1 MLRRR
6 HTRPPTVFPSIS
18 GATLDG
24 APASLP
30 DDLVAESNLLVV
42 TFHESQDPLSDLWIL
57 LARRMA
63 AESEG
68 RLEAYEVR
76 IAGRSPRVLR
86 PVIEDTLAAQAE
98 DDDERG
104 RTMAV
109 HVDRKAFRRRLGLR
123 TDDGVYV
130 FLVGR
135 DGRIRW
141 RGQGSLTPELVGG
154 LERALEKGEG

>member
-6 HTRPPTVFPSIS
+6 RQRPPSVFPPVE

-24 APASLP
+24 APASFP
-30 DDLVAESNLLVV
+30 EDLKADSNLLVV
-42 TFHESQDPLSDLWIL
+42 TFHDSQDPLSDLWIL

-86 PVIEDTLAAQAE
+86 PVIHDTLAAQAE
-98 DDDERG
+98 DDDERE
-104 RTMAV
+104 RTLAV
-109 HVDRKAFRRRLGLR
+109 HVDRKDFRQQLGLR
-123 TDDGVYV
+123 SDDGVYV
-130 FLVGR
+130 FLVAR

-141 RGQGSLTPELVGG
+141 RGQGALTPQLIGG
-154 LERALEKGEG
+154 LERALAKGE